1 MQASFQPVDVIRA
14 MLFAAGVLTAENQCK
29 FRQWFG
35 RRHFILNVK
44 FHSTKCRKS
53 QCRMLCAELS
63 SSLSSQLAFTE
74 ECTRSRCR
82 LMGQLC
88 TAVIHTAAEPYL
100 DAIQSDSTD
109 FK

>member
-53 QCRMLCAELS
+53 QCRMLCDIERQAVRNWAHHCQVNWHSLKNVQGADAGLWGS
-63 SSLSSQLAFTE
+63 SAQLWYT
-74 ECTRSRCR
+74 
-82 LMGQLC
+82 QLPNH
-88 TAVIHTAAEPYL
+88 I
-100 DAIQSDSTD
+100 
-109 FK
+109 